1 MWTCPSC
8 GRSFKNTNQDHY
20 CVRLETI
27 DEYIAAQPEERRGYL
42 AKMREVIAAALPE
55 AQEKLS
61 WQMPTYWKKHNII
74 QFAAF
79 QKHIGLYPGP
89 AAVEFFADELK
100 EYKTSKGAIQLPYAK
115 PLPEE
120 LVGRIARWCW
130 ETGNHP

>member
-1 MWTCPSC
+1 MWTCPKC

-27 DEYIAAQPEERRGYL
+27 GEYIAAQPEERQERL
-42 AKMREVIAAALPE
+42 VRVREIIAGVLPE

-61 WQMPTYWKKHNII
+61 WQMPTFWKGHNII

-89 AAVEFFADELK
+89 AAVEFFAEKLK
-100 EYKTSKGAIQLPYAK
+100 DYKTSKGAIQLPNNQ
-115 PLPEE
+115 PLPES
-120 LVGRIARWCW
+120 LIADIARWCW